1 MLVHMKYLIIICLLL
16 AFGCNNTGTKK
27 NVADVKSTVQEN
39 VKTVSVE
46 LAIQGMT
53 CLGCE
58 QTIQSGIS
66 SLNGVKQ
73 VKATFKDGRAFV
85 EFIPTLADTL
95 KMKEKITASGY
106 IVTNIKYIPLDT
118 LRSKL

>member
-1 MLVHMKYLIIICLLL
+1 MRFLIVICLLL
-16 AFGCNNTGTKK
+16 AFGCQNGGTKK
-27 NVADVKSTVQEN
+27 NVADVKTTVQEN
-39 VKTVSVE
+39 AKTIAVE
-46 LAIQGMT
+46 LAIQGMD

-66 SLNGVKQ
+66 SINGVKH
-73 VKATFKDGRAFV
+73 VKATFRDGKAFV

-106 IVTNIKYIPLDT
+106 IVTDIKFIPLDT
-118 LRSKL
+118 LHSKL